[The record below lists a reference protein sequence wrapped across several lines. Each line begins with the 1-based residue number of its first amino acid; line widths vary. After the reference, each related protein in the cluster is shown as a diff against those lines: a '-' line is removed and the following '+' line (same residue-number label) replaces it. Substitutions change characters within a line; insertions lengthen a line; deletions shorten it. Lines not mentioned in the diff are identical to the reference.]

1 VRPEAPHLEEGLIST
16 MKTLTTVLVALFS
29 IGIVGSA
36 ILVIVTF
43 IEDFNL
49 LLEKDEKPTGTT
61 KDDGYSK
68 IGH

>member
-1 VRPEAPHLEEGLIST
+1 

-43 IEDFNL
+43 IEDFSL